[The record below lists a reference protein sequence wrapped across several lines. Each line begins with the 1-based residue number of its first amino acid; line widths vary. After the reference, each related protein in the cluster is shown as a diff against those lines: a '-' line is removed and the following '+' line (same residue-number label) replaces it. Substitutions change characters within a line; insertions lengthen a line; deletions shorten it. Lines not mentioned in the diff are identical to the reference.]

1 MPEVGCCILARPT
14 KKMGLYRQMIGR
26 VLRPADGK
34 PDAIVL
40 DHSGAVYRHG
50 LPNDAVLW
58 TLNPDKVAVSPEH
71 AKRSE
76 RSETALI
83 ECSQCSA
90 MRMGG
95 KPCPACGFLPRRP
108 ARDVFFADGNL
119 SLVSGEARESTSVEE
134 LITFYAELRHVQL
147 DRKYKPGW
155 AAHQY
160 KQRHGAFPPWAWN
173 NYPEKPPTLATL
185 GWVKSRQ
192 IAYAKA
198 RQREAAA

>member
-1 MPEVGCCILARPT
+1 
-14 KKMGLYRQMIGR
+14 MGLFRQMIGR

-34 PDAIVL
+34 ADAIVL

-50 LPNDAVLW
+50 LPEDLIQW
-58 TLNPDKVAVSPEH
+58 TLNPDQVAASPEH
-71 AKRSE
+71 AKRNE
-76 RSETALI
+76 RSQTSLI
-83 ECSQCSA
+83 ECTQCSA

-95 KPCPACGFLPRRP
+95 KPCPNCGFMPRRP

-119 SLVSGEARESTSVEE
+119 SLVSGEARETTSVQER
-134 LITFYAELRHVQL
+134 IAFYAELRQVEL
-147 DRKYKPGW
+147 DRKYKSGW

-173 NYPEKPPTLATL
+173 SLPERPATPTTL

-198 RQREAAA
+198 RQREAVA